1 MLDFTAVA
9 DAESDGDD
17 KVGNTLKH
25 CQASLLQTVPPP
37 TSVAVVARRGAGHVS
52 TLLGQLEILC
62 TCQVGIDRT

>member
-1 MLDFTAVA
+1 MELGTAFIVTNFQSAVGCKEDQQLLDFTADA

-37 TSVAVVARRGAGHVS
+37 P
-52 TLLGQLEILC
+52 LQ
-62 TCQVGIDRT
+62 